1 MLRRFVLV
9 VLCLLSL
16 TSDLGLRGKIYCL
29 ILMRAE
35 CEATVVTFIF
45 HEVHDN
51 LGHVN
56 RYLVK
61 VYDRLVAVAAFWA
74 CKKSCL

>member
-1 MLRRFVLV
+1 MD
-9 VLCLLSL
+9 CP
-16 TSDLGLRGKIYCL
+16 

-45 HEVHDN
+45 YEVHDN

-61 VYDRLVAVAAFWA
+61 VYDRLVALVAFWA